1 MLSERQ
7 RLVLQ
12 SIVDDYI
19 RTAEPVGSR
28 SISKRKGVG
37 YSAATIRNEMADLEE
52 LGYLEQPHTS
62 AGHIPS
68 HLGYRFYVDHL
79 IPMIRPPRNDIK
91 ALRSLFAL
99 KMDELEQTIEQ
110 TATILSQITNYTT
123 IILGPQVF
131 GNRLKHLQVVPLSQ
145 QTAVSVI
152 VTDTGHVEKRRIKVP
167 AGISLHSIE
176 KLVNLL
182 NAKLVGVPLYKLK
195 ETVHEELQEE
205 LMRHVDQCE
214 YVLDLVDQLVQAD
227 PNLRVHFSGTT
238 NMLDQPEFRDLEKV
252 KGLLSLFEQGNTVV
266 QLFPLMEEGVQVRIG
281 HENPLEEVSQCS
293 IISATYTLKGRP
305 LGTIG
310 VLGPTRM
317 NYKKVIGLLQILT
330 KDFSEHLRRLYG

>member
-1 MLSERQ
+1 MLSQRQ
-7 RLVLQ
+7 RLILQ

-28 SISKRKGVG
+28 SISKRKDVG
-37 YSAATIRNEMADLEE
+37 FSAATIRNEMADLEE

-62 AGHIPS
+62 AGRIPS
-68 HLGYRFYVDHL
+68 NLGYRFYVDHL
-79 IPMIRPPRNDIK
+79 IPTIRPPRNEIK
-91 ALRSLFAL
+91 ALRNLFAL
-99 KMDELEQTIEQ
+99 KIDELEQMIAE
-110 TATILSQITNYTT
+110 TAKILAQITNYTT

-131 GNRLKHLQVVPLSQ
+131 GTKLKHIQVVPLSERV
-145 QTAVSVI
+145 AVSVI

-167 AGISLHSIE
+167 EGISLTSIE

-195 ETVHEELQEE
+195 DTVYEKLREEL
-205 LMRHVDQCE
+205 LRHVDQCE
-214 YVLDLVDQLVQAD
+214 YVLDLAAELLQAD
-227 PNLRVHFSGTT
+227 PNVKVHFSGTT
-238 NMLDQPEFRDLEKV
+238 NMLDQPEFRDLEKM
-252 KGLLSLFEQGNTVV
+252 KGILSLFEEGKTVL

-281 HENPLEEVSQCS
+281 HENNLEEVSQCS
-293 IISATYTLKGRP
+293 IVSATYTLKGRP
-305 LGTIG
+305 LGIIG

-317 NYKKVIGLLQILT
+317 NYKKVIGLLDILT

>member
-1 MLSERQ
+1 MLSQRQ
-7 RLVLQ
+7 RLILQ

-28 SISKRKGVG
+28 SISKRKNVG
-37 YSAATIRNEMADLEE
+37 FSAATIRNEMADLEE

-62 AGHIPS
+62 AGRIPS

-79 IPMIRPPRNDIK
+79 IPTIRPPRNEIK
-91 ALRSLFAL
+91 ALRNLFAL
-99 KMDELEQTIEQ
+99 KIDELEQMIAE
-110 TATILSQITNYTT
+110 TAKILAQITNYTT
-123 IILGPQVF
+123 IILGPQIF
-131 GNRLKHLQVVPLSQ
+131 GTKLQHLQVVPLSERV
-145 QTAVSVI
+145 AVSVI

-167 AGISLHSIE
+167 EGISLPAIE

-195 ETVHEELQEE
+195 DTVYEKLREE

-214 YVLDLVDQLVQAD
+214 LILDLADELLQAD
-227 PNLRVHFSGTT
+227 PNLQVHFSGTT
-238 NMLDQPEFRDLEKV
+238 NMLDQPEFRDLEKM
-252 KGLLSLFEQGNTVV
+252 KGILNLFEEGKTVLR
-266 QLFPLMEEGVQVRIG
+266 LFPLMEEGVQVRIG
-281 HENPLEEVSQCS
+281 HENNLEEVSQCS

-305 LGTIG
+305 LGIIG

-317 NYKKVIGLLQILT
+317 NYKKVIGLLDILT

>member
-1 MLSERQ
+1 MLSQRQ
-7 RLVLQ
+7 RLILQ

-28 SISKRKGVG
+28 SISKRKDVG
-37 YSAATIRNEMADLEE
+37 FSPATIRNEMADLEE

-62 AGHIPS
+62 AGRIPS

-79 IPMIRPPRNDIK
+79 IPTIRPPRNEIK
-91 ALRSLFAL
+91 ALRNLFAL
-99 KMDELEQTIEQ
+99 KIDELEQMIAE
-110 TATILSQITNYTT
+110 TAKILAQITNYTT

-131 GNRLKHLQVVPLSQ
+131 GTKLQHIQVVPLSERV
-145 QTAVSVI
+145 AVSVI

-167 AGISLHSIE
+167 EGISLPAIE

-195 ETVHEELQEE
+195 DTVYEKLREE

-214 YVLDLVDQLVQAD
+214 LILDLADELLQAD
-227 PNLRVHFSGTT
+227 PNLQVHFSGTT
-238 NMLDQPEFRDLEKV
+238 NMLDQPEFRDLEKM
-252 KGLLSLFEQGNTVV
+252 KGILNLFEEGKTVLR
-266 QLFPLMEEGVQVRIG
+266 LFPLMEEGVQVRIG
-281 HENPLEEVSQCS
+281 HENNLEEVSQCS

-305 LGTIG
+305 LGIIG

-317 NYKKVIGLLQILT
+317 NYKKVIGLLDILT